1 MKRNTL
7 ILICTIIFII
17 HFISTFFLKEDSR
30 KKLFLNNYIG
40 KKYKILNDKLYDF
53 SKKCWYIKQVLI
65 ILENII
71 FLGLSI
77 DTFLF
82 SAIIASWLL
91 IDQCLRIIIII
102 YGKKYKML
110 RKN

>member
-1 MKRNTL
+1 MKGNTI
-7 ILICTIIFII
+7 ILLCTIVFII

-30 KKLFLNNYIG
+30 KKLFLNNYIE

-65 ILENII
+65 ILESII

-77 DTFLF
+77 DTFLL
-82 SAIIASWLL
+82 SMVVTSWLL

-110 RKN
+110 IIN